1 MIRVK
6 TVPSNFYNL
15 TLTVQEYNS
24 LQKKSKKLLG
34 NYMKNETTKNF
45 IKQIE
50 HDSKT
55 FEVCVLVEGQKKQT
69 WGSLK
74 MYEHL
79 STWLNRIDATPLY
92 RKELVFAEVLINSFK
107 DVLIIEKQYPVL
119 SYLVDFYIPKLNI
132 VIEFDEPHHNQQ
144 IEKDKKREE
153 DILKYLNCQIIR
165 QKSNE
170 PYELTIN
177 KIIKTLI
184 K

>member
-119 SYLVDFYIPKLNI
+119 SYLVDFYIPKINL
-132 VIEFDEPHHNQQ
+132 VIEFDEKHHVRCK
-144 IEKDKKREE
+144 EKDNERDANIIKELGCE
-153 DILKYLNCQIIR
+153 IIR
-165 QKSNE
+165 QKENE
-170 PYELTIN
+170 PYEYTIN
-177 KIIKTLI
+177 KILKKIIL
-184 K
+184 